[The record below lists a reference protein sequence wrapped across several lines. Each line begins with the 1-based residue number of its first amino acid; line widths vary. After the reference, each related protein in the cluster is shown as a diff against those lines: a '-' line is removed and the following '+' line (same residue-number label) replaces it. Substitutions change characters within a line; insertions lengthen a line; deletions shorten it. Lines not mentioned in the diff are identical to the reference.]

1 LLNVASIQ
9 KLSAQVIDYAERVS
23 EIADVAQGKHQARS
37 GRTTRWLL
45 LPASGAALYA
55 LIKSDSFSRQA
66 KDVMDEAKSRASEL
80 PEDLLTRV
88 RQSASSK
95 NGSQSSSSTTR
106 SRSTGSARKTT
117 ASRKRSPARKT
128 TAASR

>member
-1 LLNVASIQ
+1 VNVASIQ

-23 EIADVAQGKHQARS
+23 EIADVAQGKHQRA

>member
-1 LLNVASIQ
+1 VNVASIQ

-23 EIADVAQGKHQARS
+23 EIADVAQGKHQRA

-95 NGSQSSSSTTR
+95 NGSQSNSSTTR

>member
-1 LLNVASIQ
+1 MASIQ

-23 EIADVAQGKHQARS
+23 EIADVAQGKHQQRA

-55 LIKSDSFSRQA
+55 LVKSDSFSRQA

-88 RQSASSK
+88 RQSAASK
-95 NGSQSSSSTTR
+95 NGSQSNSATTR
-106 SRSTGSARKTT
+106 SRATGSARKTT
-117 ASRKRSPARKT
+117 GSRKRSPARKT
-128 TAASR
+128 TTASR

>member
-1 LLNVASIQ
+1 LLNVATIQ

-23 EIADVAQGKHQARS
+23 EIADVAQGKHQRA
-37 GRTTRWLL
+37 GRTTRWLV

>member
-1 LLNVASIQ
+1 LNVASIQ

-23 EIADVAQGKHQARS
+23 EIADVAQGKHQRA

>member
-1 LLNVASIQ
+1 VASIQ

-23 EIADVAQGKHQARS
+23 EIADVAQGKHQQRV
-37 GRTTRWLL
+37 GRGTRWLL

-80 PEDLLTRV
+80 PEDLMTRV
-88 RQSASSK
+88 RQSAPSK

-117 ASRKRSPARKT
+117 ASRKRTPARKT
-128 TAASR
+128 TTASR

>member
-1 LLNVASIQ
+1 M
-9 KLSAQVIDYAERVS
+9 IDYAERVS
-23 EIADVAQGKHQARS
+23 EIADVAQGRHQRA

-95 NGSQSSSSTTR
+95 NGSQSSSPTTR

-128 TAASR
+128 TTASR

>member
-1 LLNVASIQ
+1 MNVASIQ

-23 EIADVAQGKHQARS
+23 EIADVAQGKHQRA

>member
-1 LLNVASIQ
+1 MASIQ

-23 EIADVAQGKHQARS
+23 EIADVAQGKHQQRV

-80 PEDLLTRV
+80 PEDLMTRV
-88 RQSASSK
+88 RQSAPSK

-117 ASRKRSPARKT
+117 ASRKRTPARKT
-128 TAASR
+128 TTVSR